1 MRAMKKLKTILIA
14 LTVFVGTA
22 SFMNAQQAKIAHIN
36 AQELIE
42 MMPEY
47 QAAQNSLEKIQK
59 SYETEIKSM
68 MTELETKARKYDGE
82 ASSKTDQEN
91 QKRFEEIQDMQNNIQ
106 AYRQQAMEDLDQKRA
121 DVFRPILERAQTT
134 IQKVG
139 RAQGFEYVLD
149 STTGSGIILADGK
162 DLMEDVKKDMG
173 I

>member
-1 MRAMKKLKTILIA
+1 MRAMKKIKTILVA
-14 LTVFVGTA
+14 LTVFMGAT
-22 SFMNAQQAKIAHIN
+22 SLMSAQTKIAHID

-47 QAAQNSLEKIQK
+47 KAAQNSLEKIQK

-68 MTELETKARKYDGE
+68 MSELETKARKYDGE
-82 ASSKTDQEN
+82 AGSKSDQEN
-91 QKRFEEIQDMQNNIQ
+91 QKRFEEIQEMQNNIQ

-121 DVFRPILERAQTT
+121 DVFRPILEKAQNT

-139 RAQGFEYVLD
+139 RAQGYQYVLD
-149 STTGSGIILADGK
+149 STMGSGIILADGK
-162 DLMEDVKKDMG
+162 DLMDDVKKDMG

>member
-1 MRAMKKLKTILIA
+1 MRAMKKIRTILVA
-14 LTVFVGTA
+14 LAIIMGAT
-22 SFMNAQQAKIAHIN
+22 SFINAQTKIAHID

-47 QAAQNSLEKIQK
+47 KAAQNSLEKIQK

-121 DVFRPILERAQTT
+121 DVFRPILEKAQNT

-139 RAQGFEYVLD
+139 RAQGFDYVLD
-149 STTGSGIILADGK
+149 STMGSGIILADGT
-162 DLMEDVKKDMG
+162 DLMDAVKKDMG